1 MPRLPYDEKA
11 AVWDLIGYKPTGDNI
26 LQAHISQAPHM
37 IGLGGEGGGKSYA
50 GAMELLPHTLLPPF
64 LRDGK
69 PITRL
74 YWIVAPEYELARP
87 EFEYL
92 LDALNS
98 IGAVVSHSFPTEGAC
113 SLVTVTGTLVQTRSA
128 DQPTRVMA
136 GRGPQ
141 GILYCEIGMLTRNLW
156 ERGFTRL
163 MRSEEGIAG
172 WSWGSGIM
180 QHALPWFLEFHDM
193 GDGPNSWGVESFHL
207 PSWENSVLFPGGRQ
221 DAKILQVEETLSTT
235 DFLERIAAEKTAPA
249 DRVLPE
255 FEYKKHV
262 KDLPFVEWR
271 YRGVK
276 GDRHG
281 SRRLG
286 VTLAVDPGYR
296 PGAYAVLAIQDHH
309 PYIHVIDEI
318 YARETTVDQVIKI
331 AKQRDWWNNV
341 VTGVIDPFG
350 GTQHQAMESHQEA
363 WMRQAGVQLHTPQ
376 RATILQGVERY
387 RQFLARGPQGV
398 PFIFFDPRC
407 ANTIREHRLYRRHE
421 SPEGKALRVNP
432 IDRDN
437 HGIKAITYWLLAFRG
452 PAGAP
457 TRRRAPATSSFEFT

>member
-1 MPRLPYDEKA
+1 MPRLPYEEKA
-11 AVWDLIGYKPTGDNI
+11 RVWELVGYKPTGEKVQ
-26 LQAHISQAPHM
+26 QAHRSAAQHM
-37 IGLGGEGGGKSYA
+37 VGIGGEGGGKSYA
-50 GAMELLPHTLLPPF
+50 GAMELLPHTILPPF
-64 LRDGK
+64 LRDGV
-69 PITRL
+69 PIDRL

-92 LDALNS
+92 HDALS
-98 IGAVVSHSFPTEGAC
+98 RIGGVVSVSFPAEGAC
-113 SLVTVTGTLVQTRSA
+113 SLVTVTGTVVQTRSA

-141 GILYCEIGMLTRNLW
+141 GILYCEMGMLTQNLW

-172 WSWGSGIM
+172 WSWGGGIM
-180 QHALPWFLEFHDM
+180 QRALPWFLEFHDM
-193 GDGPNSWGVESFHL
+193 GDGENAWGIESFHL
-207 PSWENSVLFPGGRQ
+207 PTWENLVLFPGGRK
-221 DAKILQVEETLSTT
+221 DPKILQAEATLSKV

-262 KDLPFVEWR
+262 KKLPFVEWR
-271 YRGVK
+271 DYGVE

-281 SRRLG
+281 SRRLA

-296 PGAYAVLAIQDHH
+296 PGAYAVLAVQDHH

-331 AKQRDWWNNV
+331 AMQRPWWENV

-363 WMRQAGVQLHTPQ
+363 WMRQAGIMLHTPT
-376 RATILQGVERY
+376 RATILQGIERY
-387 RQFLARGPQGV
+387 RQFLARGSEGV
-398 PFIFFDPRC
+398 PYLFYDPRC
-407 ANTIREHRLYRRHE
+407 ENAIREHRLYRRHD
-421 SPEGKALRVNP
+421 SPEGRALRVNP

-437 HGIKAITYWLLAFRG
+437 HAIKAVTYWLLCFRG
-452 PAGAP
+452 AAGSP
-457 TRRRAPATSSFEFT
+457 SVRRAPAKSDFVFT